1 MRHPSALSYLERRG
15 GEVLTEVNNRRAR
28 ASAGERAMTV
38 AVYPGTFDP
47 ITNGH
52 LDLIERSL
60 RMFDKLIVAIFANAM
75 KGPLFSVEERRR
87 LVAEATKGM
96 GNIEIDTFD
105 NTLLVFYAK
114 QRKANVIVRG
124 LRAIADF
131 EYEFQMTLMNRR
143 LDEDIETVFLT
154 PREEYTYVASR
165 LIKEVA
171 AYGGNV
177 EHFVPPAVVVA
188 LREKFHQHS

>member
-1 MRHPSALSYLERRG
+1 
-15 GEVLTEVNNRRAR
+15 
-28 ASAGERAMTV
+28 MTV
-38 AVYPGTFDP
+38 ALYPGTFDP
-47 ITNGH
+47 LTNGH
-52 LDLIERSL
+52 LDLIKRSI
-60 RMFDKLIVAIFANAM
+60 RMFDKVVVAIFENPT

-87 LVAEATKGM
+87 LIEESTRGLS
-96 GNIEIDTFD
+96 NIEIDTFS

-114 QRKANVIVRG
+114 QRQAHVIVRG

-143 LDEDIETVFLT
+143 LDEDIETVFLM

-171 AYGGNV
+171 TYGGNV
-177 EHFVPPAVVVA
+177 EELVPPPVA
-188 LREKFHQHS
+188 LALKEKLRRQA

>member
-1 MRHPSALSYLERRG
+1 
-15 GEVLTEVNNRRAR
+15 
-28 ASAGERAMTV
+28 MTV
-38 AVYPGTFDP
+38 ALYPGTFDP
-47 ITNGH
+47 LTNGH
-52 LDLIERSL
+52 LDLIKRSV
-60 RMFDKLIVAIFANAM
+60 RMFDKLIVAIFENTA
-75 KGPLFSVEERRR
+75 KGPLFTMEERRR
-87 LVAEATKGM
+87 LIEESIRGL
-96 GNIEIDTFD
+96 GNIEITTFS

-114 QRKANVIVRG
+114 QRQAHVIIRG

-143 LDEDIETVFLT
+143 LDEDIETVFLM

-177 EHFVPPAVVVA
+177 EELVPPPVALALKEKFQVPPAT
-188 LREKFHQHS
+188 

>member
-1 MRHPSALSYLERRG
+1 
-15 GEVLTEVNNRRAR
+15 
-28 ASAGERAMTV
+28 MTV
-38 AVYPGTFDP
+38 ALYPGTFDP
-47 ITNGH
+47 LTNGH
-52 LDLIERSL
+52 LDLIKRSV
-60 RMFDKLIVAIFANAM
+60 RMFDKVVVAIFENPM
-75 KGPLFSVEERRR
+75 KGPLFSVQERRR
-87 LVAEATKGM
+87 LIEESTQGLS
-96 GNIEIDTFD
+96 NIEIDTFS

-114 QRKANVIVRG
+114 QRQAHVIIRG

-143 LDEDIETVFLT
+143 LDEDIETVFLM

-177 EHFVPPAVVVA
+177 EELVPPPVA
-188 LREKFHQHS
+188 LALKEKFRRQA

>member
-1 MRHPSALSYLERRG
+1 
-15 GEVLTEVNNRRAR
+15 
-28 ASAGERAMTV
+28 MTV
-38 AVYPGTFDP
+38 ALYPGTFDP
-47 ITNGH
+47 LTNGH
-52 LDLIERSL
+52 LDLIKRSI
-60 RMFDKLIVAIFANAM
+60 RMFDKVVVAIFESPM

-87 LVAEATKGM
+87 LIEESTRGLR
-96 GNIEIDTFD
+96 NIEIDTFS

-114 QRKANVIVRG
+114 QRRADVIIRG

-143 LDEDIETVFLT
+143 LDEDIETVFLM

-177 EHFVPPAVVVA
+177 EELVPPPVA
-188 LREKFHQHS
+188 LALKEKLRRQA

>member
-1 MRHPSALSYLERRG
+1 
-15 GEVLTEVNNRRAR
+15 
-28 ASAGERAMTV
+28 MTV
-38 AVYPGTFDP
+38 ALYPGTFDP
-47 ITNGH
+47 LTNGH
-52 LDLIERSL
+52 LDLIKRSI
-60 RMFDKLIVAIFANAM
+60 RMFDKVVVAIFENPM

-87 LVAEATKGM
+87 LVEESTRGLS
-96 GNIEIDTFD
+96 NIEIDTFS
-105 NTLLVFYAK
+105 NTLLVFYAR
-114 QRKANVIVRG
+114 QRQADVIVRG

-143 LDEDIETVFLT
+143 LDEDIETVFLM

-177 EHFVPPAVVVA
+177 EELVPPPVA
-188 LREKFHQHS
+188 LALKEKFRPQA

>member
-1 MRHPSALSYLERRG
+1 
-15 GEVLTEVNNRRAR
+15 
-28 ASAGERAMTV
+28 MTV
-38 AVYPGTFDP
+38 ALYPGTFDP
-47 ITNGH
+47 LTNGH
-52 LDLIERSL
+52 LDLIKRSL
-60 RMFDKLIVAIFANAM
+60 RMFDKVVVAIFENPM

-87 LVAEATKGM
+87 LIEESIRGLS
-96 GNIEIDTFD
+96 NIEIDTFS

-114 QRKANVIVRG
+114 QRQAHVIVRG

-143 LDEDIETVFLT
+143 LDEDIETVFLM

-177 EHFVPPAVVVA
+177 EELVPPPVA
-188 LREKFHQHS
+188 LALKEKFRRQA

>member
-1 MRHPSALSYLERRG
+1 
-15 GEVLTEVNNRRAR
+15 
-28 ASAGERAMTV
+28 MTV
-38 AVYPGTFDP
+38 ALYPGTFDP
-47 ITNGH
+47 LTNGH
-52 LDLIERSL
+52 LDLIKRSV
-60 RMFDKLIVAIFANAM
+60 RMFDKVIVAIFENPM

-87 LVAEATKGM
+87 LIEESIRGL
-96 GNIEIDTFD
+96 GNIEIDTFS

-114 QRKANVIVRG
+114 QRQAHVIIRG

-143 LDEDIETVFLT
+143 LDEDIETVFLM

-177 EHFVPPAVVVA
+177 EELVPPPVA
-188 LREKFHQHS
+188 LALKEKFRRQA

>member
-1 MRHPSALSYLERRG
+1 
-15 GEVLTEVNNRRAR
+15 
-28 ASAGERAMTV
+28 MTV
-38 AVYPGTFDP
+38 ALYPGTFDP
-47 ITNGH
+47 LTNGH
-52 LDLIERSL
+52 LDLIKRSV
-60 RMFDKLIVAIFANAM
+60 RMFDKVVVAIFENPM

-87 LVAEATKGM
+87 LIEESIQGLS
-96 GNIEIDTFD
+96 NIEIDTFS

-114 QRKANVIVRG
+114 QRQAHVIVRG

-143 LDEDIETVFLT
+143 LDEDIETVFLM

-177 EHFVPPAVVVA
+177 EELVPPPVA
-188 LREKFHQHS
+188 LALKEKFRHQA